1 MLAGPVGP
9 LNCGIGTFSAAELE
23 KGAAYRRIHK
33 RWASLLQAGG
43 TGGSLSECRWT
54 DDTPP
59 PSEFVHVCFF
69 KMCVCKVFVLKELLW

>member
-23 KGAAYRRIHK
+23 KGAAYRQIHEW
-33 RWASLLQAGG
+33 WASLLEEQEAAC
-43 TGGSLSECRWT
+43 LECRWT

-59 PSEFVHVCFF
+59 P
-69 KMCVCKVFVLKELLW
+69 